1 MEFSTLIFIS
11 IFNVSVNTSNF
22 GITGVFSA
30 CIVIVTGDYFVNT
43 SDIWIT
49 GEFITFVGIIASVRG
64 ISDNASLA
72 WITFCVVAIIWGDT
86 LVRIISVN
94 TTIDRAAMIISTFII
109 VITDNFFV
117 FTRIIFITVRI
128 TTVLSTFI
136 VVITFYFLIFTT
148 AVRVASYRVASIF
161 VFALVYFIFAST

>member
-49 GEFITFVGIIASVRG
+49 GEFITFVGIIASVRS
-64 ISDNASLA
+64 ISNYASLA
-72 WITFCVVAIIWGDT
+72 WFTFCVMAIIWG
-86 LVRIISVN
+86 N
-94 TTIDRAAMIISTFII
+94 T
-109 VITDNFFV
+109 FV
-117 FTRIIFITVRI
+117 
-128 TTVLSTFI
+128 
-136 VVITFYFLIFTT
+136 
-148 AVRVASYRVASIF
+148 
-161 VFALVYFIFAST
+161 